1 MARNTVIVSVLG
13 DTRDLQNKLGGA
25 EGAFGKFAKAA
36 AAGAAV
42 AVAAVG
48 AVGVKAVRSASE
60 LEQSMG
66 GMGAVFKDNGA
77 QMEKWANGAASSVGL
92 AKSEYASLATVLG
105 SQLKNMGVS
114 TDELGGQT
122 NKLIGLGADLAAQ
135 FGGPTSDAVG
145 AISSLL
151 RGERDPIE
159 RYGVSINE
167 VAVKAK
173 MAEMGL
179 SGLTGEAEKGAK
191 LQATLAL
198 LYAQTADAQGAFA
211 RESTT
216 LAGSQQRLAAGTENL
231 YATLGMS
238 LLPAVTAVTAA
249 LGEFVSRIYNSDAF
263 DAFTGNLTEASNTF
277 ADFVFGILNG
287 TQSLDFGALFSGL
300 LPAVINGIQAAAD
313 WLSGGGLVAIFEAL
327 NTGRETLLGVALQV
341 FGALVEALPL
351 IIPPLIE
358 SLTGL
363 VLQTVEFLVAAL
375 PQILDGA
382 VILFTGLVDAIPK
395 ILPVL
400 LDAIVKL
407 LPKLVTAIL
416 SMLPKIL
423 DAAVKLF
430 TALVESIPVIL
441 PLLLRAIVDLLPRL
455 IESILSMLPKILES
469 AVRLFTALVESIPI
483 ILPLLL
489 RAIVDLLPKIV
500 MSVLEMLPTLLQAA
514 IELFTGLVTAIPRIV
529 PDLVRA
535 IFDIAPHLV
544 WSVLE
549 MVPRLVQAGMDLIG
563 GLVQGLG
570 NAAWEVGSMLLDIAS
585 SAVDDFLSFFG
596 IHSPSRLFEGFGVNI
611 DQGLAK
617 GLAGGMRHVTRAVDD
632 LNGAV
637 EGGFDPSLD
646 LPSIGARRGGTGA
659 GYGGQR
665 VYEINIHTLAPSVE
679 VGRAV
684 VAAIREYEAA
694 EAGVMM

>member
-423 DAAVKLF
+423 
-430 TALVESIPVIL
+430 
-441 PLLLRAIVDLLPRL
+441 
-455 IESILSMLPKILES
+455 ES